1 MISVIIP
8 VFNERDNINKLAKEL
23 NEVSKTIPITEIIFI
38 DDASTDGSIEVLVE
52 IKKIMFNTRVLHHK
66 KRLGQS
72 AALFTGINSA
82 KNKIIVTLDGDGQ
95 NPPNDIKILW
105 NSYINYKKDNTY
117 EDFLIL
123 GQRLK
128 RMDSFIKKFT
138 SKIANNIRSFFLNDK
153 TKDTGCSLKL
163 FPKDLFLRL
172 PYFNHMHRFLPALML
187 RASANIIPVEVSH
200 RKREFGMSKYGT
212 INRAIVGIVD
222 LFGVFWLM
230 KRSIK
235 VKEKY
240 FEEI

>member
-105 NSYINYKKDNTY
+105 NSYINYKKDNT
-117 EDFLIL
+117 
-123 GQRLK
+123 
-128 RMDSFIKKFT
+128 
-138 SKIANNIRSFFLNDK
+138 
-153 TKDTGCSLKL
+153 
-163 FPKDLFLRL
+163 
-172 PYFNHMHRFLPALML
+172 
-187 RASANIIPVEVSH
+187 
-200 RKREFGMSKYGT
+200 
-212 INRAIVGIVD
+212 
-222 LFGVFWLM
+222 
-230 KRSIK
+230 
-235 VKEKY
+235 
-240 FEEI
+240 